1 MPQSILTTAQTT
13 NASPKSSERCNQQP
27 SAKSQDLITRHVETL
42 RYLDQQHKNLTHTEN
57 ELGKYI
63 QELQHEEKSLRLALD
78 QSSTSLKEQRE
89 KEKTKKDEEA
99 VARLENV
106 LMCGDSSSDSD
117 GDDSVEIGL
126 QNNEKNDEQPIDF
139 DEDCGSG
146 KVAAV

>member
-13 NASPKSSERCNQQP
+13 NASSKSSERCNQQP

-117 GDDSVEIGL
+117 DSVEIGL